1 MAESTPTTFRAIIV
15 GAGPVGLYLAHA
27 LSKANIDYVV
37 LEQSSSVIRYQGAGV
52 LLYPQTLRL
61 LDQIG
66 LYEKAESIFVV
77 NRMRNQTE
85 LLTSNG
91 RVIKSSPLWS
101 VLGER

>member
-1 MAESTPTTFRAIIV
+1 M
-15 GAGPVGLYLAHA
+15 GLYLAHA
-27 LSKANIDYVV
+27 LSKARIDYVV
-37 LEQSSSVIRYQGAGV
+37 LEQSDSVIRYQGAGV

-66 LYEKAESIFVV
+66 LYDESENDFIIVH
-77 NRMRNQTE
+77 NQTD

-91 RVIKSSPLWS
+91 RVIKSTPLWS

>member
-1 MAESTPTTFRAIIV
+1 MVDSTPTKFRAIIV

-27 LSKANIDYVV
+27 LARANIDYVV
-37 LEQSSSVIRYQGAGV
+37 LEQYESVIRYRGAGV

-66 LYEKAESIFVV
+66 LYEKAEKDFIIS
-77 NRMRNQTE
+77 QTQTD

-91 RVIKSSPLWS
+91 QVIKSTPLWS
-101 VLGER
+101 VLAKQ